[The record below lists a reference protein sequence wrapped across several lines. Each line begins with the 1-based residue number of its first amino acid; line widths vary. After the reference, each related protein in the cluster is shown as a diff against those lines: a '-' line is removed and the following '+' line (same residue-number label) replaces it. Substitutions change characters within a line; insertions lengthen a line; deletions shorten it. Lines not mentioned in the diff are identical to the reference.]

1 MLMKLFLL
9 FNILNI
15 SNCFTNNNLIGL
27 QKYNVG
33 KFRGVLKMAKNVNKD
48 DFNNIDLDNSGY
60 LDSDEMV
67 KFYGKINYMDM
78 ADLNDDKKL
87 DYLEFDRLANIQKFG
102 EKNGGNLFV
111 RNAINF
117 GLVKSDSILADGEAS
132 IMIGNKG
139 FDPLNC
145 ATNIITLRRYREAE
159 LKHGRLAM
167 LASVGW
173 PLSEKYHPYLSN
185 LINKENLLAVGG
197 KAPSL
202 LNGGLEK
209 INPAFF
215 MMIIILS
222 TTIESLAI
230 SKKYDKDIIPGDL
243 AFDPLKLY
251 STKDVKTKRE
261 LELKELNNG
270 RLAMIAIT
278 YYVISE
284 FITKMPIIK

>member
-60 LDSDEMV
+60 LDSDELV

-230 SKKYDKDIIPGDL
+230 FKKYDKDIIPGDL

-284 FITKMPIIK
+284 FITKMPIVK

>member
-33 KFRGVLKMAKNVNKD
+33 KFRGVLKMAKNVDKD

-60 LDSDEMV
+60 LDSDELV

-78 ADLNDDKKL
+78 ADLNDDKKI

-117 GLVKSDSILADGEAS
+117 GLIKSDSILADGEAS

>member
-1 MLMKLFLL
+1 MKLFLL

>member
-60 LDSDEMV
+60 LDSDELV

-230 SKKYDKDIIPGDL
+230 FKKYDKDIIPGDL

>member
-9 FNILNI
+9 FNIFNI

-60 LDSDEMV
+60 LDSDELV

-230 SKKYDKDIIPGDL
+230 SKKYDKNIIPGDL

-284 FITKMPIIK
+284 FITKMPIVK

>member
-60 LDSDEMV
+60 LDSDELV

-284 FITKMPIIK
+284 FITKMPIVK

>member
-33 KFRGVLKMAKNVNKD
+33 NFRSVLKMAKNVDKN

-60 LDSDEMV
+60 LDSDELV

-78 ADLNDDKKL
+78 ADLNDDKKI

-117 GLVKSDSILADGEAS
+117 GLIKSDSILADGEAS

-230 SKKYDKDIIPGDL
+230 SKKYDKNIIPGDL

-284 FITKMPIIK
+284 FITKMPIVK

>member
-60 LDSDEMV
+60 LDSDELV

-117 GLVKSDSILADGEAS
+117 GLIKSDSILADGEAS

-284 FITKMPIIK
+284 FITKMPIVK

>member
-60 LDSDEMV
+60 LDSDELV

-78 ADLNDDKKL
+78 ADLNDDKKI

-117 GLVKSDSILADGEAS
+117 GLIKSDSILADGEAS

-230 SKKYDKDIIPGDL
+230 SKKYDKNIIPGDL

-284 FITKMPIIK
+284 FITKMPIVK

>member
-60 LDSDEMV
+60 LDSDELV

>member
-1 MLMKLFLL
+1 MLMKIFLL
-9 FNILNI
+9 FNIFNI
-15 SNCFTNNNLIGL
+15 SNCFTNINLIGL

-33 KFRGVLKMAKNVNKD
+33 KFRGVLKMTKNVNKD
-48 DFNNIDLDNSGY
+48 DFNKIDLDNSGY
-60 LDSDEMV
+60 LDNDELV
-67 KFYGKINYMDM
+67 KFYGKINYMDI
-78 ADLNDDKKL
+78 ADLNNDKKI

-102 EKNGGNLFV
+102 KTNGGNLFV

-117 GLVKSDSILADGEAS
+117 GLIKSDSILADGEAS

-145 ATNIITLRRYREAE
+145 ATNIDTLRRYREAE
-159 LKHGRLAM
+159 IKHGRLAM

-185 LINKENLLAVGG
+185 LINKDNLLAVGV

-215 MMIIILS
+215 MIIIILS
-222 TTIESLAI
+222 TTLESLAI
-230 SKKYDKDIIPGDL
+230 SKKYDNDIIPGNL

-284 FITKMPIIK
+284 FITKMPIVK

>member
-284 FITKMPIIK
+284 FITKMPIVK

>member
-33 KFRGVLKMAKNVNKD
+33 KFRGVLKMAKNVDKN

-60 LDSDEMV
+60 LDSEELV

-117 GLVKSDSILADGEAS
+117 GLIKKDSILADGEAS

-230 SKKYDKDIIPGDL
+230 SKKYDKNIIPGDL

>member
-1 MLMKLFLL
+1 MKLFLL

-60 LDSDEMV
+60 LDSDELV

>member
-1 MLMKLFLL
+1 M
-9 FNILNI
+9 
-15 SNCFTNNNLIGL
+15 T
-27 QKYNVG
+27 
-33 KFRGVLKMAKNVNKD
+33 KNVNKD
-48 DFNNIDLDNSGY
+48 DFNKIDLDNSGY
-60 LDSDEMV
+60 LDNDELV
-67 KFYGKINYMDM
+67 KFYGKINYMDI
-78 ADLNDDKKL
+78 ADLNNDKKI

-102 EKNGGNLFV
+102 KTNGGNLFV

-117 GLVKSDSILADGEAS
+117 GLIKSDSILADGEAS

-145 ATNIITLRRYREAE
+145 ATNIDTLRRYREAE
-159 LKHGRLAM
+159 IKHGRLAM

-215 MMIIILS
+215 MIIIILS

-230 SKKYDKDIIPGDL
+230 SKKYDKDIIPGYL

-284 FITKMPIIK
+284 FITKMPIVK

>member
-33 KFRGVLKMAKNVNKD
+33 KFRGVLKMAKNVDKD

-60 LDSDEMV
+60 LDSDELV

-78 ADLNDDKKL
+78 ADLNDDKKI

-230 SKKYDKDIIPGDL
+230 SKKYDKNIIPGDL

>member
-9 FNILNI
+9 FNIFNI

-33 KFRGVLKMAKNVNKD
+33 KFRGVLKMAKNVDKD

-60 LDSDEMV
+60 LDSDELV

-215 MMIIILS
+215 MMIVILS

-284 FITKMPIIK
+284 FITKMPIVK

>member
-33 KFRGVLKMAKNVNKD
+33 NFRSVLKMAKNVDKN

-60 LDSDEMV
+60 LDSDELV

-78 ADLNDDKKL
+78 ADLNDDKKI

-117 GLVKSDSILADGEAS
+117 GLIKSDSILADGEAS

>member
-33 KFRGVLKMAKNVNKD
+33 KFRGVLKMAKNVDKN

-60 LDSDEMV
+60 LDSDELV

-117 GLVKSDSILADGEAS
+117 GLIKSDSILADGEAS

-230 SKKYDKDIIPGDL
+230 SKKYDKNIIPGDL

>member
-60 LDSDEMV
+60 LDSDELV

-117 GLVKSDSILADGEAS
+117 GLIKSDSILADGEAS